1 MRTQN
6 RHRIRSRI
14 EKHVP
19 KSYYLVKNPENTT
32 QIFNQ
37 YRALLFSIAYRML
50 GSATDAED
58 IVQEAF
64 LRWLQASD
72 EEIQSP
78 KAFLS
83 TVVTRLCIDQL
94 RSARAQR
101 EQYVG
106 PWLPEPIPTD
116 QRQDLT
122 ETAILAESLSFAFL
136 VMLESLGPL
145 ERAVFLLR
153 EVFDYDY
160 AEIAAIVGKS
170 EAYCR
175 QVLHRARQHLKQRRP
190 RFEVSREQ
198 QERITSQF
206 LRASLG
212 GDMQGLLNLLAEDVV
227 FAADSGGKAWAGL
240 KPVHGA
246 DKVARGV
253 LGGRRFLP
261 PGIQGSIEEVNGQPA
276 IVGYVDGRPVI
287 VSLLHIEGER
297 IRSIYQVVNPDK
309 LHWLSRQQ

>member
-1 MRTQN
+1 MA
-6 RHRIRSRI
+6 
-14 EKHVP
+14 EFEYP
-19 KSYYLVKNPENTT
+19 VKNSEETT
-32 QIFNQ
+32 KTFNQ
-37 YRALLFSIAYRML
+37 YRVLLFSIAYRML

-64 LRWLQASD
+64 LRWLQAND

-78 KAFLS
+78 RAFLS

-94 RSARAQR
+94 RSARAKR
-101 EQYVG
+101 ELYVG
-106 PWLPEPIPTD
+106 PWLPEPLSTS

-122 ETAILAESLSFAFL
+122 ETAVLAESLSFAFL
-136 VMLESLGPL
+136 VMLENLGPL

-170 EAYCR
+170 EANCR
-175 QVLHRARQHLKQRRP
+175 QVLHRAHQHLEQRRP

-198 QERITSQF
+198 QERITAQF
-206 LRASLG
+206 LHASLG

-261 PGIQGSIEEVNGQPA
+261 PGIQGIIEEVNGQPA
-276 IVGYVDGRPVI
+276 IVGYADGRPTI
-287 VSLLHIEGER
+287 VVLLYIEDGL
-297 IRSIYQVVNPDK
+297 IRRVYQVVNPDK
-309 LHWLSRQQ
+309 LHWLGRQHN

>member
-1 MRTQN
+1 MIKN
-6 RHRIRSRI
+6 REDVPGI
-14 EKHVP
+14 KHH
-19 KSYYLVKNPENTT
+19 VKNPENTT

-50 GSATDAED
+50 CNATDAED

-64 LRWLQASD
+64 VRWLQASD
-72 EEIQSP
+72 GEIQSP

-94 RSARAQR
+94 RSARARR
-101 EQYVG
+101 ELYVG

-122 ETAILAESLSFAFL
+122 ETAILGESLSFAFL

-175 QVLHRARQHLKQRRP
+175 QVLHRAHQHLGQRRP
-190 RFEVSREQ
+190 RFDVSHEQ
-198 QERITSQF
+198 QERITTQF
-206 LRASLG
+206 LRASTN
-212 GDMQGLLNLLAEDVV
+212 GDMEGLLNLLTDDIV
-227 FAADSGGKAWAGL
+227 FVGDGGGKARAGL
-240 KPVHGA
+240 KPVRGA
-246 DKVARGV
+246 DKVVRGF
-253 LGGRRFLP
+253 LGNLR
-261 PGIQGSIEEVNGQPA
+261 
-276 IVGYVDGRPVI
+276 
-287 VSLLHIEGER
+287 
-297 IRSIYQVVNPDK
+297 
-309 LHWLSRQQ
+309 

>member
-1 MRTQN
+1 M
-6 RHRIRSRI
+6 
-14 EKHVP
+14 
-19 KSYYLVKNPENTT
+19 KNQENIT

-37 YRALLFSIAYRML
+37 YRVLLFSIAYRML
-50 GSATDAED
+50 GSVTDAED

-72 EEIQSP
+72 KEIQSP

-101 EQYVG
+101 ELYVG
-106 PWLPEPIPTD
+106 PWLPEPLPTG
-116 QRQDLT
+116 QRPDLT

-136 VMLESLGPL
+136 VMLENLGPL

-160 AEIAAIVGKS
+160 AEIAAIVGRS
-170 EAYCR
+170 EANCR
-175 QVLHRARQHLKQRRP
+175 QVLHRAHQHLKQRRP

-198 QERITSQF
+198 QERMTSQF
-206 LRASLG
+206 LHASLG
-212 GDMQGLLNLLAEDVV
+212 GDMQGLLSLLAEDVV
-227 FAADSGGKAWAGL
+227 FAADSGGKVLAGL

-276 IVGYVDGRPVI
+276 IVGYVDGRPFI
-287 VSLLHIEGER
+287 VVLFSMEGER
-297 IRSIYQVVNPDK
+297 IRRVYQVVNPDK
-309 LHWLSRQQ
+309 LHWLSRQE

>member
-1 MRTQN
+1 ML
-6 RHRIRSRI
+6 
-14 EKHVP
+14 E
-19 KSYYLVKNPENTT
+19 SYYLVKNQENTT

-37 YRALLFSIAYRML
+37 YRVLLFSIAYRML

-64 LRWLQASD
+64 VRWLQASD
-72 EEIQSP
+72 EDIQSP

-94 RSARAQR
+94 RSARTQR
-101 EQYVG
+101 ELYVG
-106 PWLPEPIPTD
+106 PWLPEPISTG

-136 VMLESLGPL
+136 VMLENLGPM

-170 EAYCR
+170 EANCR
-175 QVLHRARQHLKQRRP
+175 QVFHRAHQHLKQRRP

-198 QERITSQF
+198 QERITAQF
-206 LRASLG
+206 LHASLG

-276 IVGYVDGRPVI
+276 IVGYVDGRPTI
-287 VSLLHIEGER
+287 VVLFYIEDGL
-297 IRSIYQVVNPDK
+297 IRSVYHVVNPDK
-309 LHWLSRQQ
+309 LHWLSRQHY

>member
-1 MRTQN
+1 MP
-6 RHRIRSRI
+6 
-14 EKHVP
+14 EL
-19 KSYYLVKNPENTT
+19 SYPVKNPENTA

-37 YRALLFSIAYRML
+37 YRMLLFSIAYRML

-64 LRWLQASD
+64 LRWLQAND

-101 EQYVG
+101 ELYVG
-106 PWLPEPIPTD
+106 PWLPEPLATG
-116 QRQDLT
+116 QRSELT
-122 ETAILAESLSFAFL
+122 ETAVLAESLSFAFL
-136 VMLESLGPL
+136 VMLENLGPL

-170 EAYCR
+170 EANCR
-175 QVLHRARQHLKQRRP
+175 QVLHRAHQHLEQRRP

-206 LRASLG
+206 LHASLG

-227 FAADSGGKAWAGL
+227 FAADSGGKVWAGL

-276 IVGYVDGRPVI
+276 IVGYVDGRPAI
-287 VSLLHIEGER
+287 VVLLSIEGER
-297 IRSIYQVVNPDK
+297 IRRVYQVVNPDK
-309 LHWLSRQQ
+309 LHWLGRQQ

>member
-1 MRTQN
+1 M
-6 RHRIRSRI
+6 
-14 EKHVP
+14 
-19 KSYYLVKNPENTT
+19 KNSEDTT
-32 QIFNQ
+32 KTFNQ
-37 YRALLFSIAYRML
+37 YRVLLFSIAYRML

-64 LRWLQASD
+64 LRWLQAGD

-94 RSARAQR
+94 RSARARR
-101 EQYVG
+101 ELYVG
-106 PWLPEPIPTD
+106 PWLPEPLQTD

-122 ETAILAESLSFAFL
+122 ETAALAESLSFAFL
-136 VMLESLGPL
+136 VMLENLGPL

-170 EAYCR
+170 EANCR
-175 QVLHRARQHLKQRRP
+175 QVFHRAQQHLEQRRP

-198 QERITSQF
+198 QERITAQF
-206 LRASLG
+206 MLASLG
-212 GDMQGLLNLLAEDVV
+212 GDMQGLLSLLSEDVV
-227 FAADSGGKAWAGL
+227 FAADSGGKTWGGL

-246 DKVARGV
+246 DKVARGM

-261 PGIQGSIEEVNGQPA
+261 ADIQGGIEEVNGQPA
-276 IVGYVDGRPVI
+276 IVGYVDGRPTI
-287 VSLLHIEGER
+287 VVLLYIEDGL
-297 IRSIYQVVNPDK
+297 IRRVYQVVNPDK
-309 LHWLSRQQ
+309 LHWLGKQQ